1 MAVKGSEGFKK
12 KDLDAFKKT
21 LEEKKSELI
30 QLLQKSKSSGRE
42 IDSESE
48 AMDIVDKASSSYT
61 KEFLFSRSN
70 QERLFILAI
79 EEALARIEDG
89 SFGECSNCGES
100 VNRKR
105 LEAVPWAKL
114 CLACQELEEQ
124 GRLED

>member
-1 MAVKGSEGFKK
+1 MAVNKSDHFKK
-12 KDLDAFKKT
+12 KDLNQFKKT

-30 QLLQKSKSSGRE
+30 QLLQKSQSYGRE

-61 KEFLFSRSN
+61 KELMFSRSN
-70 QERLFILAI
+70 QERLFIQAI
-79 EEALARIEDG
+79 DEALERIEGG
-89 SFGECSNCGES
+89 SFGECSNCGEI

-124 GRLED
+124 GRL

>member
-1 MAVKGSEGFKK
+1 MAVKGSDGFKK
-12 KDLDAFKKT
+12 KELVAFKKT

-30 QLLQKSKSSGRE
+30 QLLQKSKSYGRE

-79 EEALARIEDG
+79 EEAVARIEDG
-89 SFGECSNCGES
+89 SFGECSNCGEG

>member
-1 MAVKGSEGFKK
+1 MAVKNSDHFKK
-12 KDLDAFKKT
+12 KDLNQFKKT
-21 LEEKKSELI
+21 LEEKKLELVE
-30 QLLQKSKSSGRE
+30 LLQKSQSYGRE

-61 KEFLFSRSN
+61 KEFMFSRSN
-70 QERLFILAI
+70 QERLFIQAI
-79 EEALARIEDG
+79 DEALERIEDG
-89 SFGECSNCGES
+89 SFGECSNCGEI

-124 GRLED
+124 GRL

>member
-1 MAVKGSEGFKK
+1 MTVKDSDHFKK
-12 KDLDAFKKT
+12 KDLDNFKKT

-30 QLLQKSKSSGRE
+30 QLLQKTQSDGRE

-61 KEFLFSRSN
+61 KEFMFSRSN
-70 QERLFILAI
+70 QERLFIQAI
-79 EEALARIEDG
+79 EEALQRIDDG
-89 SFGECSNCGES
+89 SFGECSNCGEI
-100 VNRKR
+100 VNKKR

-124 GRLED
+124 GKL

>member
-1 MAVKGSEGFKK
+1 MAAKDSDQFKE
-12 KDLDAFKKT
+12 KDLDNFKKM
-21 LEEKKSELI
+21 LLEKKSELT
-30 QLLQKSKSSGRE
+30 QLLQKSQSYGRE

-61 KEFLFSRSN
+61 KEFMFSRSN
-70 QERLFILAI
+70 QERLFLQAI
-79 EEALARIEDG
+79 EEALDRIEGG
-89 SFGECSNCGES
+89 SFGECSNCGET

-124 GRLED
+124 GRL

>member
-1 MAVKGSEGFKK
+1 MAVKNSDHLKK
-12 KDLDAFKKT
+12 KDLNQFKKT
-21 LEEKKSELI
+21 LEEKKSELVE
-30 QLLQKSKSSGRE
+30 LLQKSQSYGRE

-70 QERLFILAI
+70 QERLFIQAI
-79 EEALARIEDG
+79 DEALERIEDS
-89 SFGECSNCGES
+89 SFGECSNCGEI

-124 GRLED
+124 GRL